1 MSVNT
6 WPLINPFNWGY
17 NGTIKHVTND
27 EGTVKLQLKN
37 GEEPL
42 QFEEFLNKYVPEL
55 KNDAK
60 FKLNPALFTG
70 ILQTM
75 YLGSADYSRE
85 FQVFYGREIVKFSD
99 GGVCTVDYVMKD
111 WENEYKLNET
121 TKKFDVEK
129 FKQDEADT
137 HAEGWPR
144 LQPRTRYLRDN
155 ELQEV
160 HSDDRPLVLVLHGL
174 AGGSHEP
181 VIRSLTQQLSRIGGG
196 KFQVAVLNS
205 RGCARSKITT
215 RSLFTAFHTG
225 DTREFLQR
233 VRNHHPNKKI
243 YAVGFS
249 FGATMLANYLGE
261 EGENTP
267 LSAACTLSN
276 PWDMVMSSVKTS
288 NDWWSKNLF
297 SANITQFLVRL
308 VKVNMGELEVPE
320 GTEPEHPPT
329 VKNPSYYNFTKS
341 NLQKAFKFKTIADF
355 DSTYTAPCLGF
366 KSAMDYY
373 KSASSINRLPNIKIP
388 LLSINARDDP
398 VVGPEGVPF
407 DLMKQNPHVVH
418 CETDIG
424 GHLAYLDLE
433 WKPWVTKEIAQYFN
447 VFDDHVE

>member
-17 NGTIKHVTND
+17 NGTIKHVTHD

-155 ELQEV
+155 ELQKV

-320 GTEPEHPPT
+320 GTEPDHPPT
-329 VKNPSYYNFTKS
+329 VKNPPYYNFTKS